1 MEDETRLVKIGDLNK
16 ALEELKT
23 KENTIIDDIEKVLPY
38 IKDEKLKKDLL
49 TKLTRSQECITAL
62 NSGFIPIDGGWFTN
76 LDTKAKWNKKYIKDI
91 LETMPEDVKEV
102 LERVKSLGVFKT
114 FGVQGGRRGDP
125 MLVGT
130 TGKKNFFIA
139 SWVNFP
145 GGYTI
150 SMKVRQ

>member
-49 TKLTRSQECITAL
+49 TKLTKSQECIKAL

-76 LDTKAKWNKKYIKDI
+76 LDTKAK
-91 LETMPEDVKEV
+91 
-102 LERVKSLGVFKT
+102 
-114 FGVQGGRRGDP
+114 
-125 MLVGT
+125 
-130 TGKKNFFIA
+130 
-139 SWVNFP
+139 
-145 GGYTI
+145 
-150 SMKVRQ
+150 